1 MSGGRFL
8 FAKGG
13 SKPPSAAEEI
23 SAYLGKETLFEG
35 KMTFEGVFRLD
46 GKFEGEIFEGGTLI
60 VGETA
65 VVKGKVGLHTIV
77 INGLVEGEIYAK
89 GRVEIHS
96 TGKVYGSLF
105 TPVLAISE
113 GGFFEGQCKMEQ
125 ALAQEKDLQV
135 LSEEADHPLSPLPLP
150 SSPGGEG

>member
-1 MSGGRFL
+1 
-8 FAKGG
+8 
-13 SKPPSAAEEI
+13 
-23 SAYLGKETLFEG
+23 
-35 KMTFEGVFRLD
+35 LD

-65 VVKGKVGLHTIV
+65 VVKGKVGLNTIV

-113 GGFFEGQCKMEQ
+113 GGFFEGQCKMEH
-125 ALAQEKDLQV
+125 ALAQEKDLQL
-135 LSEEADHPLSPLPLP
+135 LSEDADQSLSPLPLP
-150 SSPGGEG
+150 PSPRGEG